1 MIPITL
7 SQFYFSNPNLINLL
21 GIFFNILNMIYIK
34 LCNNM
39 VIAFA
44 FEVYSIMYHFPRQGE
59 RVRDESK
66 SAERERRWWVYVCIY
81 IQKMENFLHNLH

>member
-59 RVRDESK
+59 R
-66 SAERERRWWVYVCIY
+66 EREREREANNNDRVCSTYNNMVDY
-81 IQKMENFLHNLH
+81 I

>member
-59 RVRDESK
+59 R
-66 SAERERRWWVYVCIY
+66 ERERERIEKRSVGF
-81 IQKMENFLHNLH
+81 KHS

>member
-44 FEVYSIMYHFPRQGE
+44 FEVYSIMYHFPRQGVL
-59 RVRDESK
+59 RK
-66 SAERERRWWVYVCIY
+66 WYINMYGFRRSIMYHFISSFHVLKLDAIV
-81 IQKMENFLHNLH
+81 NV